1 MQNNKKNFDAP
12 IDASKIGQEDERL
25 RLLAQIKAAKHQAAL
40 FGRAN
45 EKYNAKRWEDAWAP
59 YYRIATSS
67 AVVGGVISFIIGW
80 AGCTLIATALFGRLM
95 GYTVGTAVAILIEF
109 VKFFCLK
116 YGSENLFA
124 GRTISAGIQLAV
136 GVAALVLS
144 IYTSYQ
150 SATQTDVFR
159 QWVAKEAANGNHPE
173 AAGVAEI
180 DKAIAQEQAT
190 LSEIERERNAYKE
203 RNKSKSSDWLRAKEE
218 TASMSEISRLN
229 IERERLTADTS
240 ATAAALS
247 WWVYLF
253 ILLPD
258 LLVIFGTIFTEYYEY
273 RVYELM
279 VVGGKQTMTETVNVH
294 NNTPTVYQLRDSNQ
308 QQEQRTLP
316 PPAPD
321 DEARK
326 EIAALREAL
335 RALQEQKRTTTP
347 PPTSDND
354 ATRQELAALREA
366 LHALQEQKRTT
377 PPLPSPEPPTHPP
390 SNGKTE
396 MGYKRAAI
404 LDTDEDSSHSSHSSH
419 KVETVATVATEYAE
433 MDSES
438 LLDSFRSLMSRKKS
452 WERRD
457 TVTAKHNVARCEIRT
472 EAIQSVLKGRGEVIE
487 LVDRAYKIV
496 RR

>member
-1 MQNNKKNFDAP
+1 MQMQNNKKNFDAP

-25 RLLAQIKAAKHQAAL
+25 RLLQQIKSARSQAGL
-40 FGRAN
+40 FARAN
-45 EKYNAKRWEDAWAP
+45 EKYNTKRWEDAWAP

-67 AVVGGVISFIIGW
+67 AVVGGVISFLIGW
-80 AGCTLIATALFGRLM
+80 AGCTLIATALFGSLM

-124 GRTISAGIQLAV
+124 GRTVSAAIQMAV

-159 QWVAKEAANGNHPE
+159 QWVQREAASSNTE
-173 AAGVAEI
+173 VEGVAELN
-180 DKAIAQEQAT
+180 KAIAKEEAT
-190 LSEIERERNAYKE
+190 LAEIARERNSYQEK
-203 RNKSKSSDWLRAKEE
+203 NKAKSADWLRAKEE
-218 TASMSEISRLN
+218 TASMSEIARLEA
-229 IERERLTADTS
+229 ERTRLSSDTT

-253 ILLPD
+253 IILPD

-326 EIAALREAL
+326 EIAALREEL
-335 RALQEQKRTTTP
+335 RALQEQ
-347 PPTSDND
+347 
-354 ATRQELAALREA
+354 Q
-366 LHALQEQKRTT
+366 RTT

>member
-1 MQNNKKNFDAP
+1 MQNNKKILDAP

-80 AGCTLIATALFGRLM
+80 AGCTLIATALFGSLM
-95 GYTVGTAVAILIEF
+95 GYTVGTAVAILIEV

-190 LSEIERERNAYKE
+190 LSEIERERNSYQEK
-203 RNKSKSSDWLRAKEE
+203 NKAKSADWLRAKEE

-279 VVGGKQTMTETVNVH
+279 VVGGKQTLTQSVTVE
-294 NNTPTVYQLRDSNQ
+294 NNRPTIYQLRETHQ
-308 QQEQRTLP
+308 QEQEQRTLP
-316 PPAPD
+316 PPAAGGGD
-321 DEARK
+321 DATRQEL
-326 EIAALREAL
+326 AALREAL
-335 RALQEQKRTTTP
+335 HALQEQKRTTTP

-354 ATRQELAALREA
+354 ATRQELAALRDA
-366 LHALQEQKRTT
+366 LRSLQEQQRTIT
-377 PPLPSPEPPTHPP
+377 PPPPTPEPPTPPP

-396 MGYKRAAI
+396 MGFKR
-404 LDTDEDSSHSSHSSH
+404 SYSSYGSHSSHSEMSD
-419 KVETVATVATEYAE
+419 VEQEYRSQ
-433 MDSES
+433 DSTTLKEAYS
-438 LLDSFRSLMSRKKS
+438 AVMSKRKS
-452 WERRD
+452 WEARD
-457 TVTAKHNVARCEIRT
+457 TIASKKNVERCIMRQ
-472 EAIQSVLKGRGEVIE
+472 EAILRVLAERKETIR
-487 LVDRAYKIV
+487 LVGRAYTIV
-496 RR
+496 PIE

>member
-1 MQNNKKNFDAP
+1 M
-12 IDASKIGQEDERL
+12 
-25 RLLAQIKAAKHQAAL
+25 RLLQQIKSARSQAGL
-40 FGRAN
+40 FARAN
-45 EKYNAKRWEDAWAP
+45 EKYNTKRWEDAWAP

-67 AVVGGVISFIIGW
+67 AVVGGVISFLIGW
-80 AGCTLIATALFGRLM
+80 AGCTLIATALFGSLM

-124 GRTISAGIQLAV
+124 GRTVSAAIQMAV

-159 QWVAKEAANGNHPE
+159 QWVQREAASSNTE
-173 AAGVAEI
+173 VEGVAELN
-180 DKAIAQEQAT
+180 KAIAKEEAT
-190 LSEIERERNAYKE
+190 LAEIARERNSYQEK
-203 RNKSKSSDWLRAKEE
+203 NKAKSADWLRAKEE
-218 TASMSEISRLN
+218 TASMSEIARLEA
-229 IERERLTADTS
+229 ERTRLSSDTT

-253 ILLPD
+253 IILPD

-326 EIAALREAL
+326 EIAALREEL
-335 RALQEQKRTTTP
+335 RALQEQ
-347 PPTSDND
+347 
-354 ATRQELAALREA
+354 Q
-366 LHALQEQKRTT
+366 RTT

>member
-1 MQNNKKNFDAP
+1 MQMQNNKKNFDAP

-25 RLLAQIKAAKHQAAL
+25 RLLQQIKSARSQAGL
-40 FGRAN
+40 FARAN
-45 EKYNAKRWEDAWAP
+45 EKYNTKRWEDAWAP

-67 AVVGGVISFIIGW
+67 AVVGGVISFLIGW
-80 AGCTLIATALFGRLM
+80 AGCTLIATALFGSLM

-124 GRTISAGIQLAV
+124 GRTVSAAIQMAV

-159 QWVAKEAANGNHPE
+159 QWVQREAASSNTE
-173 AAGVAEI
+173 VEGVAELN
-180 DKAIAQEQAT
+180 KAIAKEEAT
-190 LSEIERERNAYKE
+190 LAEIARERNSYQEK
-203 RNKSKSSDWLRAKEE
+203 NKAKSADWLRAKEE
-218 TASMSEISRLN
+218 TASMSEIARLEA
-229 IERERLTADTS
+229 ERTRLSSDTT

-253 ILLPD
+253 IILPD

-335 RALQEQKRTTTP
+335 RALQEQQRTITP

-404 LDTDEDSSHSSHSSH
+404 LDTDEDSSHSSH

>member
-25 RLLAQIKAAKHQAAL
+25 RLLQQIKSARSQAGL
-40 FGRAN
+40 FARAN
-45 EKYNAKRWEDAWAP
+45 EKYNTKRWEDAWAP
-59 YYRIATSS
+59 YYRVATSS
-67 AVVGGVISFIIGW
+67 AVVGGVISFLIGW
-80 AGCTLIATALFGRLM
+80 AGCTLIATALFGSLM

-124 GRTISAGIQLAV
+124 GRTVSAAIQMAV

-159 QWVAKEAANGNHPE
+159 QWVQREAASSNTE
-173 AAGVAEI
+173 VEGVAELN
-180 DKAIAQEQAT
+180 KAIAKEEAT
-190 LSEIERERNAYKE
+190 LAEIARERNSYQEK
-203 RNKSKSSDWLRAKEE
+203 NKAKSADWLRAKEE
-218 TASMSEISRLN
+218 TASMSEIARLEA
-229 IERERLTADTS
+229 ERTRLSSDTT

-253 ILLPD
+253 IILPD

-279 VVGGKQTMTETVNVH
+279 VVGGKQTFTETVNVH
-294 NNTPTVYQLRDSNQ
+294 NNSPTVYQLRDSNQ

-335 RALQEQKRTTTP
+335 RALQEQQRTITP
-347 PPTSDND
+347 PPHHP
-354 ATRQELAALREA
+354 A
-366 LHALQEQKRTT
+366 EQ
-377 PPLPSPEPPTHPP
+377 PTLPP

-396 MGYKRAAI
+396 MGFKRTTTDY
-404 LDTDEDSSHSSHSSH
+404 DTTTPEDTPYSSHSSHT
-419 KVETVATVATEYAE
+419 VETVATVATEYAE

>member
-25 RLLAQIKAAKHQAAL
+25 RLLQQIKSARSQAGL
-40 FGRAN
+40 FARAN
-45 EKYNAKRWEDAWAP
+45 EKYNTKRWEDAWAP

-67 AVVGGVISFIIGW
+67 AVVGGVISFLIGW
-80 AGCTLIATALFGRLM
+80 AGCTLIATALFGSLM

-124 GRTISAGIQLAV
+124 GRTVSAAIQMAV

-159 QWVAKEAANGNHPE
+159 QWVQREAASSNTE
-173 AAGVAEI
+173 VEGVAELN
-180 DKAIAQEQAT
+180 KAIAKEEAT
-190 LSEIERERNAYKE
+190 LAEIARERNSYQEK
-203 RNKSKSSDWLRAKEE
+203 NKAKSADWLRAKEE
-218 TASMSEISRLN
+218 TASMSEIARLEA
-229 IERERLTADTS
+229 ERTRLSSDTT

-253 ILLPD
+253 IILPD

-335 RALQEQKRTTTP
+335 RALQEQ
-347 PPTSDND
+347 
-354 ATRQELAALREA
+354 Q
-366 LHALQEQKRTT
+366 RTT
-377 PPLPSPEPPTHPP
+377 PPLPSPEPPTRPP

>member
-80 AGCTLIATALFGRLM
+80 AGCTLIATALFGSLM

-124 GRTISAGIQLAV
+124 GRTVSAAIQMAV

-159 QWVAKEAANGNHPE
+159 QWVQREAASSNTE
-173 AAGVAEI
+173 VEGVAEVN
-180 DKAIAQEQAT
+180 KAIAKEEAT
-190 LSEIERERNAYKE
+190 LAEIARERNSYQEK
-203 RNKSKSSDWLRAKEE
+203 NKAKSADWLRAKEE
-218 TASMSEISRLN
+218 TASMSEIARLEA
-229 IERERLTADTS
+229 ERTRLSSDTT

-253 ILLPD
+253 IILPD

-279 VVGGKQTMTETVNVH
+279 VVGGKQTLTQSVTVE
-294 NNTPTVYQLRDSNQ
+294 NNTPTIYQLRDSNQ

-326 EIAALREAL
+326 EIAALRDAL
-335 RALQEQKRTTTP
+335 RALQEQQRTITP
-347 PPTSDND
+347 PPPT
-354 ATRQELAALREA
+354 
-366 LHALQEQKRTT
+366 
-377 PPLPSPEPPTHPP
+377 PEPPTPPP

-396 MGYKRAAI
+396 MGFKR
-404 LDTDEDSSHSSHSSH
+404 SYSSYGSHSSHSEMSD
-419 KVETVATVATEYAE
+419 VEQEYRTQYSTTLKEAY
-433 MDSES
+433 SAV
-438 LLDSFRSLMSRKKS
+438 MSKRKS
-452 WERRD
+452 WEARD
-457 TVTAKHNVARCEIRT
+457 TIASKKNVERCIMRQ
-472 EAIQSVLKGRGEVIE
+472 EAILRVLAERKETIR
-487 LVDRAYKIV
+487 LVGRAYTIV
-496 RR
+496 PIE

>member
-1 MQNNKKNFDAP
+1 
-12 IDASKIGQEDERL
+12 
-25 RLLAQIKAAKHQAAL
+25 
-40 FGRAN
+40 
-45 EKYNAKRWEDAWAP
+45 
-59 YYRIATSS
+59 
-67 AVVGGVISFIIGW
+67 
-80 AGCTLIATALFGRLM
+80 M

-258 LLVIFGTIFTEYYEY
+258 LLVIFGTVFSEYYEY

-279 VVGGKQTMTETVNVH
+279 VVGGKQTLTQSVTVE
-294 NNTPTVYQLRDSNQ
+294 NNTPTIYQLRETHQ
-308 QQEQRTLP
+308 QEEEQRTLP
-316 PPAPD
+316 PPAAGGGD
-321 DEARK
+321 DATRQEL
-326 EIAALREAL
+326 AALREAL
-335 RALQEQKRTTTP
+335 HALQEQKRTTTP

>member
-1 MQNNKKNFDAP
+1 MQMQNNKKNFDAP

-25 RLLAQIKAAKHQAAL
+25 RLLQQIKSARSQAGL
-40 FGRAN
+40 FARAN
-45 EKYNAKRWEDAWAP
+45 EKYNTKRWEDAWAP

-67 AVVGGVISFIIGW
+67 AVVGGVISFLIGW
-80 AGCTLIATALFGRLM
+80 AGCTLIATALFGSLM

-124 GRTISAGIQLAV
+124 GRTVSAAIQMAV

-203 RNKSKSSDWLRAKEE
+203 RNKSKSADWLRAKEE
-218 TASMSEISRLN
+218 TASMSEIARLEA
-229 IERERLTADTS
+229 ERTRLSSDTT

-253 ILLPD
+253 IILPD

-279 VVGGKQTMTETVNVH
+279 VVGGKQTFTETVNVH
-294 NNTPTVYQLRDSNQ
+294 NNSPTVYQLRDSNQ

-335 RALQEQKRTTTP
+335 RALQEQQRTITP
-347 PPTSDND
+347 PPPT
-354 ATRQELAALREA
+354 
-366 LHALQEQKRTT
+366 
-377 PPLPSPEPPTHPP
+377 PEPPTPPP

-396 MGYKRAAI
+396 MGFKRTTTDY
-404 LDTDEDSSHSSHSSH
+404 DTTTPEDTPYSSHSSHT
-419 KVETVATVATEYAE
+419 VETVATVATEYAE

-452 WERRD
+452 WERRE
-457 TVTAKHNVARCEIRT
+457 TVTAKHNVARCDVRI
-472 EAIQSVLKGRGEVIE
+472 EAIQSVLSGRKEGIA
-487 LVDRAYKIV
+487 LIDRAYKIV
-496 RR
+496 KRE

>member
-25 RLLAQIKAAKHQAAL
+25 RLLQQIKSARSQAGL
-40 FGRAN
+40 FARAN
-45 EKYNAKRWEDAWAP
+45 EKYNTKRWEDAWAP

-67 AVVGGVISFIIGW
+67 AVVGGVISFLIGW
-80 AGCTLIATALFGRLM
+80 AGCTLIATALFGSLM

-124 GRTISAGIQLAV
+124 GRTVSAAIQMAV

-159 QWVAKEAANGNHPE
+159 QWVQREAASSNTE
-173 AAGVAEI
+173 VEGVAELN
-180 DKAIAQEQAT
+180 KAIAKEEAT
-190 LSEIERERNAYKE
+190 LAEIARERNSYQEK
-203 RNKSKSSDWLRAKEE
+203 NKAKSADWLRAKEE
-218 TASMSEISRLN
+218 TASMSEIARLEA
-229 IERERLTADTS
+229 ERTRLSSDTT

-253 ILLPD
+253 IILPD

-326 EIAALREAL
+326 EIAALREEL
-335 RALQEQKRTTTP
+335 RALQEQ
-347 PPTSDND
+347 
-354 ATRQELAALREA
+354 Q
-366 LHALQEQKRTT
+366 RTT

>member
-25 RLLAQIKAAKHQAAL
+25 RLLQQIKSARSQAGL
-40 FGRAN
+40 FARAN
-45 EKYNAKRWEDAWAP
+45 EKYNTKRWEDAWAP

-67 AVVGGVISFIIGW
+67 AVVGGVISFLIGW
-80 AGCTLIATALFGRLM
+80 AGCTLIATALFGSLM

-124 GRTISAGIQLAV
+124 GRTVSAAIQMAV

-159 QWVAKEAANGNHPE
+159 QWVQREAASSNTE
-173 AAGVAEI
+173 VEGVAELN
-180 DKAIAQEQAT
+180 KAIAKEEAT
-190 LSEIERERNAYKE
+190 LAEIARERNSYQEK
-203 RNKSKSSDWLRAKEE
+203 NKAKSADWLRAKEE
-218 TASMSEISRLN
+218 TASMSEIARLEA
-229 IERERLTADTS
+229 ERTRLSSDTT

-253 ILLPD
+253 IILPD

-335 RALQEQKRTTTP
+335 RALQEQQRTITP
-347 PPTSDND
+347 PPPTTDDN
-354 ATRQELAALREA
+354 TRETREEIAALRDA
-366 LHALQEQKRTT
+366 LRSLQEQQRTIT
-377 PPLPSPEPPTHPP
+377 PPPPTPEPPTPPP

-396 MGYKRAAI
+396 MGFKR
-404 LDTDEDSSHSSHSSH
+404 SYSSYGSHSSHSEMSD
-419 KVETVATVATEYAE
+419 VEQEYRTQ
-433 MDSES
+433 DSTTLKEAYS
-438 LLDSFRSLMSRKKS
+438 AVMSKRKS
-452 WERRD
+452 WEARD
-457 TVTAKHNVARCEIRT
+457 TIASKKNVERCIMRQ
-472 EAIQSVLKGRGEVIE
+472 EAILRVLAERKETIR
-487 LVDRAYKIV
+487 LVGRAYTIV
-496 RR
+496 PIE